1 MYSLI
6 MRLQAYLEPRLKDSR
21 PNVLCHIY
29 IRRIEHLYYKVNQCS
44 EHRTWMCV
52 SISVYVF
59 ACVSVCFCV
68 CVLCIYVCAVC
79 ECECE

>member
-1 MYSLI
+1 MFPPLSLRLQGEKKMYSLI
-6 MRLQAYLEPRLKDSR
+6 MRLEAYLEPRLKDSR

-52 SISVYVF
+52 SISVCVCECVF
-59 ACVSVCFCV
+59 LCV
-68 CVLCIYVCAVC
+68 CV
-79 ECECE
+79 